1 MNFTKILSG
10 NSKRNNTNIIV
21 LDLSVTLPV
30 SEYPVLER
38 CLTYLNG
45 PDADSMQ
52 LLVNSNDTVTTVSHN
67 KISFNSSNYN

>member
-1 MNFTKILSG
+1 M
-10 NSKRNNTNIIV
+10 
-21 LDLSVTLPV
+21 
-30 SEYPVLER
+30 LER